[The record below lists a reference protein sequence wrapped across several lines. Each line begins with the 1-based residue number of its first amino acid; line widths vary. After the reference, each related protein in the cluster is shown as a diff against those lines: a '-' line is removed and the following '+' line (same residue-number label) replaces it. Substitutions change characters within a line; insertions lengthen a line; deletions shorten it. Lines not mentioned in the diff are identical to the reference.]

1 VRKFLAVVTGLAV
14 FGGSLLFAQSTNASS
29 DNPLAGLKLDDA
41 NANDPSSNPNGPS
54 AFLAKFN
61 SHLVVLSDGHFKLAD
76 RALLNGVKYVAF
88 YYSAS
93 WCPPCRAFTP
103 KLVDFYHSFK
113 KTHPNF
119 ELIFVNDD
127 QDSDDMLA
135 YMVKDQMQWPAVRF
149 DDIDSDRIHAKQFQ
163 GSGIPDLVLVD
174 DTGKVLADSFVNG
187 GYVGPEQVM
196 DQIQQMVPAPQGST
210 ATAGP

>member
-1 VRKFLAVVTGLAV
+1 VRRFLAVVAGLAV
-14 FGGSLLFAQSTNASS
+14 FGGSLLFAQSTNTSS
-29 DNPLAGLKLDDA
+29 NNPLAGLKLDDA
-41 NANDPSSNPNGPS
+41 NSNDPSSNPNGPS

-61 SHLVVLSDGHFKLAD
+61 GHLVVLNDNRLKPAD

-93 WCPPCRAFTP
+93 WCSPCRAFTP
-103 KLVDFYHSFK
+103 ELVNFYNSFK
-113 KTHPNF
+113 KSHPNF

-127 QDSDDMLA
+127 QDADDMLA

-149 DDIDSDRIHAKQFQ
+149 DDIGSDRIHARQFE

-174 DTGKVLADSFVNG
+174 DTGKVMADSFVNG
-187 GYVGPEQVM
+187 RYVGPEQVM
-196 DQIQQMVPAPQGST
+196 DQIQKMVPAPQDST